1 MDSRYLKKTPQLYR
15 LWVVLLLLLLPGLI
29 YACQTQEP
37 PLSPAAAA
45 FKQEIKEC
53 IGRLADPLIEPVLKG
68 NAAAIN
74 TVLKKTE
81 PEAIKLCRMCP
92 FRMGVMN
99 KSGDTLAVYPPRKAG
114 HLDFYQYEV
123 VQQVLKT
130 RKIAQQRLFLQN
142 GARIYT
148 IAVPLLREEEVIGI
162 LAIALDAAE
171 AQKRWDLTE
180 KEFLV
185 LNFNR

>member
-1 MDSRYLKKTPQLYR
+1 
-15 LWVVLLLLLLPGLI
+15 
-29 YACQTQEP
+29 
-37 PLSPAAAA
+37 LSPAAAA
-45 FKQEIKEC
+45 FKKEIKEC
-53 IGRLADPLIEPVLKG
+53 IGRLAQPLIEPVLQEES
-68 NAAAIN
+68 AAIN
-74 TVLKKTE
+74 EVLKKTE

-99 KSGDTLAVYPPRKAG
+99 KKGDTLAVYPPRKG
-114 HLDFYQYEV
+114 DHLDFYQYEV

-130 RKIAQQRLFLQN
+130 RKIAQQRLFLQD
-142 GARIYT
+142 GSRLYAIG
-148 IAVPLLREEEVIGI
+148 VPLLREEEVIGI

-171 AQKRWDLTE
+171 ARKRWGLTE